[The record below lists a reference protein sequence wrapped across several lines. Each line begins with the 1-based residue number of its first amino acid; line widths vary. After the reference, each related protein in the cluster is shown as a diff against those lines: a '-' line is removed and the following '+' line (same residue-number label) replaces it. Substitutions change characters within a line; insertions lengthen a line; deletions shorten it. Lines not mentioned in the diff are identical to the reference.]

1 MRDIV
6 NKLGINP
13 NIYFFNEDMNDLN
26 LNILSMNFTQT
37 YRKGLEK
44 DKVYLLMNVL
54 SNQDYFF
61 KKTESKKISIFDI
74 VDFIFDWIPEGSSY
88 QRPAVIDKNSG
99 KYYQIFAIVFD
110 INFNILFY
118 CREVK

>member
-1 MRDIV
+1 MVLSSYANSISTNRSFIKNLLNMRDIV

-37 YRKGLEK
+37 YRKGLKK

-61 KKTESKKISIFDI
+61 KKNRK
-74 VDFIFDWIPEGSSY
+74 
-88 QRPAVIDKNSG
+88 
-99 KYYQIFAIVFD
+99 
-110 INFNILFY
+110 
-118 CREVK
+118 